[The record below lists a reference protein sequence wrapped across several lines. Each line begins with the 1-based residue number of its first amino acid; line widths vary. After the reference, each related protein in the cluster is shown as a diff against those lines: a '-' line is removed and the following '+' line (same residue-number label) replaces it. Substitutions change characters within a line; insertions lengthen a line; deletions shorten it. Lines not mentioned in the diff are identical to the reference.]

1 MRRSALLPTIVF
13 AAVAVAACGGGAA
26 SPAASSPPS
35 TAPSSSAASL
45 APSSGGGAGV
55 AAKIVNFAF
64 DPPTITAKVGD
75 TVTWTNEDG
84 APHTVTLD
92 DGSGGSQ
99 NLAKGAT
106 FEHTFNTAGS
116 FGYHCAI
123 HASMKGTV
131 EVSG

>member
-1 MRRSALLPTIVF
+1 MRRSTLSVTIAF
-13 AAVAVAACGGGAA
+13 AAVAVAACGGAA

-35 TAPSSSAASL
+35 TAPASSAASA
-45 APSSGGGAGV
+45 APSSGGGGV
-55 AAKIVNFAF
+55 AATIVNFAF
-64 DPPTITAKVGD
+64 DPSTIAAKVGD

-99 NLAKGAT
+99 NLAKGAK
-106 FEHTFNTAGS
+106 FEHTFGAAGT
-116 FGYHCAI
+116 FAYHCAI
-123 HASMKGTV
+123 HPSMKGTV